1 MVQVHNF
8 EDVCI
13 FCVISVH
20 HRVVSVFTISTA
32 VTVLCVLCLFPALQH
47 CLRPVCLT
55 TRCLEY
61 IISHLNAGRE
71 SCLSHDGNITRESP
85 PQLFA
90 ARDLLH
96 RLVLSVQHFLS
107 HPILRFS
114 TALRESLGVTCANMW
129 SFKLVARDTWLLVCL
144 WLVYIVSN

>member
-1 MVQVHNF
+1 MTETSLV
-8 EDVCI
+8 
-13 FCVISVH
+13 
-20 HRVVSVFTISTA
+20 RVLHSSLLHV
-32 VTVLCVLCLFPALQH
+32 
-47 CLRPVCLT
+47 
-55 TRCLEY
+55 E
-61 IISHLNAGRE
+61 
-71 SCLSHDGNITRESP
+71 
-85 PQLFA
+85 
-90 ARDLLH
+90 LLH